1 MDRMCVRA
9 MFTTLMK
16 NKHWPNLHWPLCL
29 ENKPGQPRLWSN
41 LPSLPTK
48 YSHLV
53 VFVTE
58 QNKCW
63 HMVTMKYFV
72 LPIWFCLYTLHL
84 NIINSCN
91 NYYLAYSIQTKHL
104 TRLYPLNS
112 TIEKKHGNF
121 SWCLWTTINN
131 MIPQNTLHFVDVNIV
146 NLPIA

>member
-1 MDRMCVRA
+1 MCVWA

-29 ENKPGQPRLWSN
+29 ENKPRQPRSWSN

-63 HMVTMKYFV
+63 HMVTMKADTRSLWNTFSFPFDFV
-72 LPIWFCLYTLHL
+72 FIHCTWTSLTDTISNIWPIQYKQKQLSWF
-84 NIINSCN
+84 
-91 NYYLAYSIQTKHL
+91 
-104 TRLYPLNS
+104 YPLNS
-112 TIEKKHGNF
+112 KIEKKHGNF
-121 SWCLWTTINN
+121 CWCLWTTINTTFCLCK
-131 MIPQNTLHFVDVNIV
+131 M
-146 NLPIA
+146 